1 MRVCKKKA
9 SDATKGNAPTQR
21 SSSQRPSVQYL
32 NKQEEQ
38 DDEFQIFKIGQTAPE
53 PSIIIPLEI
62 NGVPVPMELDTG
74 ASLTVISETL
84 WKEKF
89 PTSTLEPSNIRLKT
103 YTGEELKVLGQAT
116 VAIKYGEQNCNLPVQ
131 IVKGN
136 GPALFG
142 RNWLKDIKLNWGTI
156 KKVTYDLDDV
166 LTRHKEVFK
175 DELGT
180 MKDVKAKLYIKPGA
194 TPKFFK
200 PRSVPNALKGAIEME
215 LDRLEGMGVIEKVR
229 YSEWAAPI
237 VPVVKADKSIR
248 V

>member
-38 DDEFQIFKIGQTAPE
+38 DDEFQTFKIGQTAPE

-89 PTSTLEPSNIRLKT
+89 PTSTPEPSNIRLKT

-142 RNWLKDIKLNWGTI
+142 RNWLKDIKLNW
-156 KKVTYDLDDV
+156 
-166 LTRHKEVFK
+166 
-175 DELGT
+175 EL
-180 MKDVKAKLYIKPGA
+180 LR
-194 TPKFFK
+194 
-200 PRSVPNALKGAIEME
+200 RSRMTLMTC
-215 LDRLEGMGVIEKVR
+215 
-229 YSEWAAPI
+229 
-237 VPVVKADKSIR
+237 
-248 V
+248 